1 MLARHAASAS
11 TRAPRVAPEPRLVF
25 CRRASTTAR
34 CVSGGMPGSRRP
46 PACRDGT
53 VGPAPGRSRLRAR
66 SYHSRWAISV
76 YGKEPGAP
84 MREYEGYER
93 EMAAF
98 RAKGLAFDDAMVND
112 DPTLGAGARLENKS
126 DADETSDDDAAASA
140 NADHLGNIEKKWD
153 EEDDAEDEDDDATR
167 GTAKNNSQDEDTTD
181 DDPFD
186 DWGGG
191 DVAASFAAATASGA
205 DSANSAD
212 PPLPPGLYLVG
223 TPIGNLEDI
232 TLRALRVLRS
242 ADAVLAEDTRH
253 TGRLLARYGMKKK
266 LVSYHAHNERA
277 RRDSLVER
285 IQSGAVLALVSDAG
299 TPAVADPGA
308 DLALAVANAGLRVVP
323 IPGPCAPASAVV
335 AAGSLTPNEE
345 SFSFIGFLPPKTT
358 ARRKRWR
365 KFSNAPGSVVAFVP
379 PHKLVAVLEDAAVEL
394 GERRQCVVCREMTKV
409 RARRLTVFFSRH
421 SFFPERKD
429 PLSKTRFRFRFRFR
443 SPGCDYTLNETIASE
458 RFIPT
463 VARKGDTRSGD
474 DTTHHQSM
482 SLVRATK
489 KRSTFFCFRSPPSRD
504 EKADVL

>member
-1 MLARHAASAS
+1 MARHAASAS

-34 CVSGGMPGSRRP
+34 CVSGGMPGSRRL

-112 DPTLGAGARLENKS
+112 DPTLGAGARLENES
-126 DADETSDDDAAASA
+126 DANDDDAPAASK

-167 GTAKNNSQDEDTTD
+167 GIDEDTTD
-181 DDPFD
+181 DDPFH

-205 DSANSAD
+205 DSANSAAID

-266 LVSYHAHNERA
+266 LVSYHAHNERT

-308 DLALAVANAGLRVVP
+308 DLALAVANAGLKVVP

-345 SFSFIGFLPPKTT
+345 SFAFIGFLPPKTT

-409 RARRLTVFFSRH
+409 RARRLAVFGFFSRH
-421 SFFPERKD
+421 SFPKEKTPSRRRVFVFVFVFVREAVII
-429 PLSKTRFRFRFRFR
+429 PLTKLLLPSVSFRP
-443 SPGCDYTLNETIASE
+443 SP
-458 RFIPT
+458 
-463 VARKGDTRSGD
+463 
-474 DTTHHQSM
+474 
-482 SLVRATK
+482 VRATPGAVTTQLTTK
-489 KRSTFFCFRSPPSRD
+489 
-504 EKADVL
+504 V

>member
-1 MLARHAASAS
+1 MARHAASAS
-11 TRAPRVAPEPRLVF
+11 TRAPRVAPEPRLVV

-112 DPTLGAGARLENKS
+112 DPTLGAGARLENES
-126 DADETSDDDAAASA
+126 DADETSDAAASA

-167 GTAKNNSQDEDTTD
+167 GIEKNNSQDEDTTD

-191 DVAASFAAATASGA
+191 DVAASFVAATASGA
-205 DSANSAD
+205 DLANSAAID

-308 DLALAVANAGLRVVP
+308 DLALAVADAGLRVVP
-323 IPGPCAPASAVV
+323 IPGPCAPASAIV

-409 RARRLTVFFSRH
+409 RARRVTVFFSVI
-421 SFFPERKD
+421 
-429 PLSKTRFRFRFRFR
+429 LSR
-443 SPGCDYTLNETIASE
+443 
-458 RFIPT
+458 
-463 VARKGDTRSGD
+463 
-474 DTTHHQSM
+474 
-482 SLVRATK
+482 K
-489 KRSTFFCFRSPPSRD
+489 KRHPLEDAFSFSFSFAR
-504 EKADVL
+504 L